1 MGRRTLLLVAAIVV
15 AALGTVLI
23 FAYVRNADNRAIK
36 DQEPVKVLV
45 AKTLIKAG
53 TLGSEA
59 ERTGSFK
66 LQDVPRSATIVG
78 VLSDPR
84 PISSLVAVSDIFPGE
99 QIITAK
105 FAAAGTTSI
114 LPIPPGK
121 LAMSVQLGD
130 PQRVAGF
137 VQPGSDIAVFITG
150 HPVTLTGAQAGPV
163 FDQARILLPR
173 MSVLAVGPTTL
184 RAAPAGEGN
193 KEALP
198 TAILTLAADQV
209 QAEKLMLALHQ
220 GGTLYL
226 GLLTADSKI
235 VPGTIVD
242 GRNLFS

>member
-1 MGRRTLLLVAAIVV
+1 VGRRTLLLVAAIVV

-23 FAYVRNADNRAIK
+23 FAYVRNADNRALK
-36 DQEPVKVLV
+36 DQEPVEVLV

-66 LQDVPRSATIVG
+66 LQKVPRSATIVG

-84 PISSLVAVSDIFPGE
+84 PISSLVAVGDIYPGE

-105 FAAAGTTSI
+105 FAQAGTTSI

-121 LAMSVQLGD
+121 VAMSVQMGD
-130 PQRVAGF
+130 PERVAGF
-137 VQPGSDIAVFITG
+137 VQPGSDVAIFVTVTPTG
-150 HPVTLTGAQAGPV
+150 TSAGAPGTQTRV
-163 FDQARILLPR
+163 LLSR
-173 MSVLAVGPTTL
+173 MTVLAVGPTTL
-184 RAAPAGEGN
+184 RAAPEGEGN

-198 TAILTLAADQV
+198 TAIITLAATQV
-209 QAEKLMLALHQ
+209 QAEKLIFAKAQ
-220 GGTLYL
+220 GNTLYF

-235 VPGTIVD
+235 APGTIVD

>member
-23 FAYVRNADNRAIK
+23 FAYVRNADNRALK
-36 DQEPVKVLV
+36 DQEPVEVLV

-66 LQDVPRSATIVG
+66 LQKVPRSATIVG

-84 PISSLVAVSDIFPGE
+84 PISSLVAVGDIYPGE

-121 LAMSVQLGD
+121 VAMSVQMGD
-130 PQRVAGF
+130 PERVAGF
-137 VQPGSDIAVFITG
+137 VQPGSEVAIF
-150 HPVTLTGAQAGPV
+150 VTVTPSGAAGAPGTQTRV
-163 FDQARILLPR
+163 LLAR
-173 MSVLAVGPTTL
+173 MTVLAVGPTTL
-184 RAAPAGEGN
+184 RAAPKGEGN

-198 TAILTLAADQV
+198 TAIITLAATQA
-209 QAEKLMLALHQ
+209 QAEKLIFAKAQ
-220 GGTLYL
+220 GNTLYF

-235 VPGTIVD
+235 APGTIID

>member
-1 MGRRTLLLVAAIVV
+1 VGRRTLLLVAAIVV

-23 FAYVRNADNRAIK
+23 YAYVRNADNRALK
-36 DQEPVKVLV
+36 DQEPVEVLV

-66 LQDVPRSATIVG
+66 LQEVPRSSTIVG

-84 PISSLVAVSDIFPGE
+84 PISALVAVGDIYPGE

-105 FAAAGTTSI
+105 FAQAGTTSI

-121 LAMSVQLGD
+121 VAMSVQMGD
-130 PQRVAGF
+130 PERVAGF
-137 VQPGSDIAVFITG
+137 VQPGSDVAIF
-150 HPVTLTGAQAGPV
+150 VTVTPSGTPGAAGTETRV
-163 FDQARILLPR
+163 LLSR
-173 MSVLAVGPTTL
+173 MTVLAVGPTTL
-184 RAAPAGEGN
+184 RAAPEGEGN

-198 TAILTLAADQV
+198 TAIITLAATQV
-209 QAEKLMLALHQ
+209 QAEKLIFAKAQ
-220 GGTLYL
+220 GNTLYF

-235 VPGTIVD
+235 APGTIVD